1 MITYIFPF
9 NLIEK
14 GSRISIWG
22 SGKVGQ
28 DYWEQI
34 KVLDYCEII
43 DFVDKNAVDENWM
56 VHSVEHLNED
66 VDHVVI
72 AVSNPI
78 AIEEIRTELIHRK
91 VAPDKIVSDIKFVG
105 DLRCKLNVREVV
117 LRNLWKQLVKDYM
130 DNSLGRF
137 EYLDTVIRDLH
148 NYEDKDYIR
157 NSVKKLIT
165 DFSPEEQVVLLR
177 ALMQAECFDAEMMQQ
192 YMSCFTEL
200 KNKELVV
207 YLLYEIVWMEAV
219 HEEYRYDEYYNDRRN
234 IIKRNTESLLENKT
248 YILKKRQFAPG
259 QRVQKICVLRHIL
272 QDYSKKSDTI
282 LAIDWANELSKRGCE
297 VLILVAGY
305 LESLDVASFIGIH
318 GLQEV
323 FEMNEQNTLKDVY
336 VERAKGTNITDKMCY
351 MLNRIN
357 SFCPD
362 LVIDTCGDYEMLSS
376 IVYQYFPL
384 IQIPFRGVNSCT
396 FHHRCIVHSK
406 EAFEIDWARFHSIK
420 KENAVFL
427 ARIGDMQKIL
437 SSIESVER
445 KSGRKKYSISENSFL
460 LASVSNRLNR
470 ELNGEFIDCVASIL
484 NKYENMVWILVGTDS
499 FPYIQE
505 RYELLLQSGRIILWG
520 YENELSTFYKR
531 LDVSMFIYPKTTGN
545 GTCAYYALLSET
557 AVITMKCNGD
567 IANGIGIEN
576 MVENDIQKFGN
587 RIEELYHNS
596 DLLRNQWE
604 REIKHCNSNVVS
616 VANYITKILETH
628 DEIVREEFQYEC

>member
-43 DFVDKNAVDENWM
+43 DFVDKNAVDENWII
-56 VHSVEHLNED
+56 HSAEHLNED
-66 VDHVVI
+66 VDYIVI

-78 AIEEIRTELIHRK
+78 AIEEIRTELICRK

-148 NYEDKDYIR
+148 DYEDKDYIR
-157 NSVKKLIT
+157 NSVKKVIS

-177 ALMQAECFDAEMMQQ
+177 VLMQAECFDAAMMQQ
-192 YMSCFTEL
+192 YMSCFAEL

-207 YLLYEIVWMEAV
+207 YLLYEIVWTEIA

-234 IIKRNTESLLENKT
+234 IIKKNTESLLENKT
-248 YILKKRQFAPG
+248 YLLRKRQFAPG
-259 QRVQKICVLRHIL
+259 QRVQKVCILRQDL
-272 QDYSKKSDTI
+272 PDYSESAATK
-282 LAIDWANELSKRGCE
+282 LAIDWANELAKRGCE

-305 LESLDVASFIGIH
+305 LEHLDVASIIGLH
-318 GLQEV
+318 GLQQRI
-323 FEMNEQNTLKDVY
+323 EMNGQYTLKDVY
-336 VERAKGTNITDKMCY
+336 VEKAKGINIADKMCY
-351 MLNRIN
+351 MLNRLN

-362 LVIDTCGDYEMLSS
+362 LVIDTCADYEMLSS

-396 FHHRCIVHSK
+396 FHHRCIVNSK
-406 EAFEIDWARFHSIK
+406 ELFETDWARFHSVK
-420 KENAVFL
+420 KENAIFL
-427 ARIGDMQKIL
+427 TRVGDIQERL
-437 SSIESVER
+437 SRIESVER
-445 KSGRKKYSISENSFL
+445 KSGRRKYSISENSFL

-470 ELNGEFIDCVASIL
+470 ELNGEFIDCVAGIL
-484 NKYENMVWILVGTDS
+484 VKHENIVWILVGTDN

-520 YENELSTFYKR
+520 YENDLSTFYKR
-531 LDVSMFIYPKTTGN
+531 LDISMFIYPKATGN
-545 GTCAYYALLSET
+545 AGCVSRALLSGT
-557 AVITMKCNGD
+557 AVLTMKCNGD
-567 IANGIGIEN
+567 IASVIGIDN
-576 MVENDIQKFGN
+576 MVENDIQKFGS
-587 RIEELYHNS
+587 RIEELYYNS
-596 DLLRNQWE
+596 GLLRNQWE
-604 REIKHCNSNVVS
+604 KEIKYYHSKRGTVE
-616 VANYITKILETH
+616 NYITKILETQN
-628 DEIVREEFQYEC
+628 EIVMEEFMPPS